1 MPLVHPTPQEPFGVQ
16 SANEASGPRLNA
28 GRGGILSDPTR
39 GGDADA
45 IVVS

>member
-1 MPLVHPTPQEPFGVQ
+1 MPLVDPTLQEPLGVQ
-16 SANEASGPRLNA
+16 SAKAVSGPRLNA

>member
-1 MPLVHPTPQEPFGVQ
+1 MPLVDPTLQEPWGVQ
-16 SANEASGPRLNA
+16 PAESITGPRLNA